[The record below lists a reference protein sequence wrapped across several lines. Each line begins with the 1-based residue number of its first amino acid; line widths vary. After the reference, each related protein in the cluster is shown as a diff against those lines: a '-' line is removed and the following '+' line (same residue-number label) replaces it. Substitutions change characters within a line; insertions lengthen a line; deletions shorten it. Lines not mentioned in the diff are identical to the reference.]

1 MFGFTRLL
9 ADPISSLA
17 TGKAGHAAVLSGQ
30 RASVYDGRTFRTI
43 EPDLTPA
50 PRLNVS
56 IFFGRDNR
64 PRLMGYAENGAGD
77 GFEQRYLRERGGRWQ
92 KAADELGQ
100 LGTAKGLYGVLGHE
114 DPEVVCSP
122 KRACIV
128 KRVTGWVSVPAH
140 DAPLAI
146 TLSGGTAWA
155 LAPDRVLRLG
165 EIGWLELEPPKTFD
179 RPLAL
184 FSAAPSASPAREL
197 WVLER
202 GGESL
207 ARRTGGTWSS
217 APAPVR
223 KAKAMAGRSAKDLWI
238 VGEGGAVHFD
248 GAAFRC
254 AKDVPGPLSSIS
266 VADGA
271 VWVSGEAGLFRLTE
285 TTP

>member
-1 MFGFTRLL
+1 
-9 ADPISSLA
+9 
-17 TGKAGHAAVLSGQ
+17 
-30 RASVYDGRTFRTI
+30 
-43 EPDLTPA
+43 
-50 PRLNVS
+50 
-56 IFFGRDNR
+56 
-64 PRLMGYAENGAGD
+64 
-77 GFEQRYLRERGGRWQ
+77 
-92 KAADELGQ
+92 
-100 LGTAKGLYGVLGHE
+100 
-114 DPEVVCSP
+114 
-122 KRACIV
+122 
-128 KRVTGWVSVPAH
+128 VSVPAH
-140 DAPLAI
+140 DSPLAI

-165 EIGWLELEPPKTFD
+165 ETGWLELEPPKSFD

-202 GGESL
+202 GGDSL

-217 APAPVR
+217 SAAPVR
-223 KAKAMAGRSAKDLWI
+223 KAKAMAGRSTQDLWI

-271 VWVSGEAGLFRLTE
+271 VWVSGEAGLFRLAAGGR
-285 TTP
+285 